1 MIRATALLAAL
12 AFFAGCQAAGSCDSC
27 NTCDA
32 DKGHI
37 GNLRHVVLFKFK
49 AGTSA
54 EKIAEIEKA
63 FAELPKKIPAIID
76 FEWGTNNSPEGHDQG
91 YTHCFL
97 VTFKDAKGREI
108 YLPHPDHKKFVELAG
123 PHFEAVH
130 VVDYVA
136 KK

>member
-1 MIRATALLAAL
+1 MIRALSLLAAL
-12 AFFAGCQAAGSCDSC
+12 VMFAGCQAAGTCPSCD
-27 NTCDA
+27 TCEEA
-32 DKGHI
+32 SHVGH
-37 GNLRHVVLFKFK
+37 LRHVVLFKFK
-49 AGTSA
+49 AGTSPA
-54 EKIAEIEKA
+54 KIAEIEKA
-63 FAELPKKIPAIID
+63 FAELPKKIPAIVD
-76 FEWGTNNSPEGHDQG
+76 FEWGTNNSPEGQDQC

>member
-1 MIRATALLAAL
+1 MIRALALLTVL
-12 AFFAGCQAAGSCDSC
+12 AIFAGCQAAG
-27 NTCDA
+27 TCDTC
-32 DKGHI
+32 DTCEDTGHI
-37 GNLRHVVLFKFK
+37 GHLRHVVLFKFK
-49 AGTSA
+49 AGTTP

-63 FAELPKKIPAIID
+63 FAELPKKISAIVD